1 MAYKEKDTKKWTAQ
15 WFETTAKGE
24 KKKRR
29 KRGFETKREALEF
42 ERQKKLNSVKSM
54 DMKLSEFVE
63 VYFEDKQ
70 NELKDRTIK
79 NKRYM
84 MEQHIIPYFG
94 DCMMSEVTAHHII
107 QWQNEM
113 QTKGFSESYLR
124 MIQNQ
129 LTSLFTHAS
138 RIYDLHANPCKKVKR
153 MGNSDARSLDFWTL
167 EEYQRFIGT
176 IDSNERYYLIFEILF
191 WTGCRIGE
199 LLALNKGDVDCIN
212 NQINITKTYYRTG
225 GQDIIT
231 EPKTKQSVRVIEIPE
246 FLTKEIKEFIDG
258 HYGMPDNERLFP
270 IVQEAVQHK
279 MKRHIEKAGVK
290 QIRVHDLRHSHV
302 AYLID
307 KGIEP
312 IFIKER
318 LGHKDIKI
326 TLNTY
331 GHLYPN
337 QRRKIANLLDSENI
351 KNPGSNCH
359 QDDVIDEDESSN
371 INLRQVDYIKDSINT
386 QSQNSAKE
394 GD

>member
-176 IDSNERYYLIFEILF
+176 IDSSERYYLIFEILF

-258 HYGMPDNERLFP
+258 HYGMPDDERLFP

-331 GHLYPN
+331 GHLYPS

-386 QSQNSAKE
+386 QPQNSAKE

>member
-15 WFETTAKGE
+15 WVETTAKGE

-167 EEYQRFIGT
+167 EEYQSFIGT
-176 IDSNERYYLIFEILF
+176 INPSERYYLIFEILF

-199 LLALNKGDVDCIN
+199 LLALNKDGVDCIN

-371 INLRQVDYIKDSINT
+371 IHLRQVDYIKDSINT